1 MPFPDRVLRITKLA
15 VIESL
20 RPCDGHTGEN
30 LAREVADAQAAVGF
44 SIAIQVLRCQS
55 PEGFCQVIAM
65 LTHEAKV
72 REHFPVL
79 HIECHG
85 DDLHGLEFAD
95 GRSLSWNA
103 LMDVL
108 RPLNEATELGLIVS
122 VAACFGL
129 GATRGLDIAKPA
141 PCFALI
147 GPSSGIWSNELFGAL
162 KDFYL
167 DLTFRTTT
175 AIAVENLR
183 AVKLASGGFEVITVR
198 QWFRLVM
205 MCYLDNNTSIKKRR
219 EQALRQ
225 YQQGRKEGLSLD
237 MSYWKKHFIR
247 TLPTLLR
254 GYHQQFFMVDRFPN
268 HAMHFAAA
276 LHDMEAELQR
286 RGFAN

>member
-1 MPFPDRVLRITKLA
+1 MPSPDRVLRITKLA

-20 RPCDGHTGEN
+20 RPCDGHTGEK
-30 LAREVADAQAAVGF
+30 LAQEVADAQAAAGF
-44 SIAIQVLRCQS
+44 SIAIQVFRCES
-55 PEGFCQVIAM
+55 ADAFGQVIAR
-65 LTHEAKV
+65 LTQEAKLK
-72 REHFPVL
+72 EYLPVL

-95 GRSLSWNA
+95 GGLMSWNV

-147 GPSSGIWSNELFGAL
+147 GPSDGIWSNELFGAL

-167 DLTFRTTT
+167 DLTFRATT
-175 AIAVENLR
+175 AMAVENLR
-183 AVKLASGGFEVITVR
+183 AVKLEAGGFEVVTVR

-205 MCYLDNNTSIKKRR
+205 LSYLDNNTSIKKRK

-225 YQQGRKEGLSLD
+225 YRQGRKEGLLLD
-237 MSYWKKHFIR
+237 MTYWKKHFIK

-254 GYHQQFFMVDRFPN
+254 GYHRQFFMVDTFP
-268 HAMHFAAA
+268 HQAEHFTAA
-276 LHDMEAELQR
+276 LQDVDAELHR